1 MKKKTF
7 LKIIVCLT
15 SMVIF
20 SASLTFY
27 TVVQS
32 KKESKDSTES
42 SQIQNSTAKEDI
54 NSEAENVDPAIIL
67 DNEYIKIVLKYSS
80 ESKSG
85 ITATMYV
92 ENKLNEDVEIIMD
105 NYKFKNLSL
114 SDTYKGTLLSKEKKL
129 IDVSIKSEYFERVKD
144 ILDVSFDLHINRKDE
159 KKLEYN
165 LKF

>member
-1 MKKKTF
+1 MSKKT
-7 LKIIVCLT
+7 LLRIIVCLT

-42 SQIQNSTAKEDI
+42 SQIQNSTAEEDI
-54 NSEAENVDPAIIL
+54 NSEEENVDPAIIL

>member
-1 MKKKTF
+1 MSKKT
-7 LKIIVCLT
+7 LLRIIVCLT

-42 SQIQNSTAKEDI
+42 SQIQNSTAEEDI
-54 NSEAENVDPAIIL
+54 NSEEENVDPAIIL

-165 LKF
+165 SKF

>member
-1 MKKKTF
+1 MSKKT
-7 LKIIVCLT
+7 LLRIIVCLT